1 MNTKKILKLYLVA
14 TLSLS
19 SMAALSL
26 NDTFRSY
33 LPDYYTSVLDSG
45 TSETKSYVETNI
57 ETPIAKSDDLIYRD
71 NPADIMFAISGSAGK
86 SLVTAGTKNAE
97 VMTISFK
104 IGQTDVQ
111 LNGIAFKI
119 TGATGKDIKNAY
131 LTDGKAI
138 VATAVILD
146 NRIKFPNMGYMMES
160 GSSKNLQ
167 LKVDLGDTLNAS
179 QVISFEIENS
189 DDINMTV
196 GGGSYSLNGHY
207 PIQGKYLSIAGTKL
221 D

>member
-45 TSETKSYVETNI
+45 TSETKAYVEANI
-57 ETPIAKSDDLIYRD
+57 ENPITKSDDLIYRD

-138 VATAVILD
+138 IATASISG
-146 NRIKFPNMGYMMES
+146 NKIKFPNMGYMMDA
-160 GSSKNLQ
+160 GSAKNLQ

-189 DDINMTV
+189 NDINMTV

-207 PIQGKYLSIAGTKL
+207 PIQGKYLSIAGTR
-221 D
+221 